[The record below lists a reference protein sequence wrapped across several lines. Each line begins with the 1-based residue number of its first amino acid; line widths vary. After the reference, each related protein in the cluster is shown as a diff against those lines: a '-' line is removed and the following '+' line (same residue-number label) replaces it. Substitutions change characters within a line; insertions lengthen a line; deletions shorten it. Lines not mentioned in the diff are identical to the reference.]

1 MSKSRSNKLL
11 LTIKDLKDLGIIN
24 SKRRRRKRRKLKLT
38 TASIGTTKGTAAPQT
53 SNMIRSDSSGMT
65 GFGDQINRNNTL
77 LTENLHLQNNLM
89 KQNYDSN
96 KSDINIRGLIEN
108 TQNDLNGFKANAID
122 YLQKTILPRL
132 SPTNNLYNDAID
144 VPSSGGDEFFD
155 IYKSNK
161 KEDYHPNEN
170 ETTSMLYNSK
180 SLPENNSF
188 EMNNPMLESNEQL
201 ANLVDETKTK
211 PKPIYKMTRQELEI
225 KYKELKGKKNTDNL
239 TKVQI
244 YKLVKAKYGK

>member
-1 MSKSRSNKLL
+1 
-11 LTIKDLKDLGIIN
+11 
-24 SKRRRRKRRKLKLT
+24 
-38 TASIGTTKGTAAPQT
+38 
-53 SNMIRSDSSGMT
+53 
-65 GFGDQINRNNTL
+65 
-77 LTENLHLQNNLM
+77 
-89 KQNYDSN
+89 
-96 KSDINIRGLIEN
+96 
-108 TQNDLNGFKANAID
+108 
-122 YLQKTILPRL
+122 
-132 SPTNNLYNDAID
+132 
-144 VPSSGGDEFFD
+144 
-155 IYKSNK
+155 
-161 KEDYHPNEN
+161 
-170 ETTSMLYNSK
+170 MLYNSK